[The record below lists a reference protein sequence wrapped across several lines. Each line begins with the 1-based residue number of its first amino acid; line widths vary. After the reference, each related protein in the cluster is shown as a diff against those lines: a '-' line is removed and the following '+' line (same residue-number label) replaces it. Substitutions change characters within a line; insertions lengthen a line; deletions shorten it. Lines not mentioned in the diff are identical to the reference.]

1 MMQFLRVAMRRA
13 SLSKHGSQKKKK
25 KRRNNTYFSFGHLK
39 SRELSYAICT
49 MLRVKLLKSSSQETK
64 RIKLASKYLV
74 ELEIS
79 LTGNKMTKIG
89 YLTKVIDAEDK

>member
-1 MMQFLRVAMRRA
+1 MGLR
-13 SLSKHGSQKKKK
+13 KKR
-25 KRRNNTYFSFGHLK
+25 RRNNTYFSFGHLK

-49 MLRVKLLKSSSQETK
+49 MLRVKLLKSSSHETK

-89 YLTKVIDAEDK
+89 YLKSSTRRINELNNAKSIIRVIWVIS

>member
-1 MMQFLRVAMRRA
+1 MGLR
-13 SLSKHGSQKKKK
+13 KKR
-25 KRRNNTYFSFGHLK
+25 RRNNTYFSFGHLK

-64 RIKLASKYLV
+64 RIELASKYVV

-79 LTGNKMTKIG
+79 LTGNKMTNLKSSTRRINE
-89 YLTKVIDAEDK
+89 LNNAKSNIRVIWVIS